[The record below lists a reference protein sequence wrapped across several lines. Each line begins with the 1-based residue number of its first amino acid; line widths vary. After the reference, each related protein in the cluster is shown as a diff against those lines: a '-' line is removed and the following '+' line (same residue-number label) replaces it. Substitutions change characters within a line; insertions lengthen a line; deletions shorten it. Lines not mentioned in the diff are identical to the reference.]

1 MRTFKPAA
9 QRVYLFFR
17 LKIIIFGSIMKTMAK
32 IVYQTPATEVVEVRA
47 TGIICQSAV
56 TEDYLYVGLD
66 GDFGDLEDILGGLLP

>member
-1 MRTFKPAA
+1 
-9 QRVYLFFR
+9 
-17 LKIIIFGSIMKTMAK
+17 MKTMAK

-47 TGIICQSAV
+47 TGMVCQSAK